1 MQVGEGD
8 KKAIA
13 RRVWETVKWFNERN
27 AYGFINRNDT
37 EGDVSVHHEA
47 PCSVGEGETV
57 EFDVVEREKGGEAA
71 NYKSWWSSSAEQ

>member
-1 MQVGEGD
+1 MGKGD

-13 RRVWETVKWFNERN
+13 RQVLTTVKWFNVRN

-37 EGDVSVHHEA
+37 EEDIFVHQEA

-57 EFDVVEREKGGEAA
+57 EFDVVGREKGGEAA
-71 NYKSWWSSSAEQ
+71 NYKSWWSSRAEQ